1 YGNETVLDS
10 CPTGSTDGG
19 YPQAPLVMDKAGNL
33 YGTTGLGGCPGGGG
47 GVVFKVDTAG
57 IETVLHRFT
66 NTPDGANPLAGL
78 IMDKSGNLYGTTA
91 TTLFGGTFTSGIV
104 FKLDDSGKETVLHI
118 FTNTPDGAYPVAGLV
133 IDKRGNVYS
142 TIVSGR
148 LYQN

>member
-1 YGNETVLDS
+1 MVG
-10 CPTGSTDGG
+10 
-19 YPQAPLVMDKAGNL
+19 LVMDKRGYF
-33 YGTTGLGGCPGGGG
+33 YGSTAFGGSVGDGT
-47 GVVFKVDTAG
+47 VFKLDTAG

-133 IDKRGNVYS
+133 IDKSGNLYGTTVYGGS
-142 TIVSGR
+142 YGYGTVF
-148 LYQN
+148 